1 MDPVG
6 IRMVLFEL
14 TGESLML
21 AALLTI
27 AAATGLTLWGLQV
40 VSSAEDGAT
49 DTLVRRLMHVLFASF
64 YFVVLVGLSAVLI
77 YVV

>member
-1 MDPVG
+1 MA
-6 IRMVLFEL
+6 LFGL

-21 AALLTI
+21 AALLSI

-40 VSSAEDGAT
+40 MSSVEEGAT
-49 DTLVRRLMHVLFASF
+49 DTLVRRLMHILFASF
-64 YFVVLVGLSAVLI
+64 YFVVLVGLSALLI

>member
-1 MDPVG
+1 MP
-6 IRMVLFEL
+6 LFEL

-21 AALLTI
+21 AALLSI

-40 VSSAEDGAT
+40 MSSAENRAT
-49 DTLVRRLMHVLFASF
+49 DMLVRRLMNVLFAGF
-64 YFVVLVGLSAVLI
+64 YFVVLVGLSAFLI